1 MDRGQTVPAPPAPA
15 PSAAFEQTRRAQS
28 VPSPMGVL
36 PSQNVQVSDRSVE
49 DKLMDSIIEDQNRL
63 NII

>member
-1 MDRGQTVPAPPAPA
+1 
-15 PSAAFEQTRRAQS
+15 
-28 VPSPMGVL
+28 
-36 PSQNVQVSDRSVE
+36 VSDRSVE